1 MSKEFLH
8 GGSDLHLHMDAV
20 WLHQWINH
28 LYASP
33 CTTSMWLVPS
43 TQIALPPLFLSK
55 TNFCSKPRTS
65 RLAIVIEM
73 SQEERLGWRAF
84 GEKPLCLRIIV
95 FILKYNQFFTNIQS
109 ICKNL
114 DYFPIQGCISLNN
127 RRLESRTFHRTFLS
141 TCIHFYRINASSR
154 RNSKSKRDS

>member
-1 MSKEFLH
+1 MSKEFQH
-8 GGSDLHLHMDAV
+8 GGCDLHLHMDAV

-28 LYASP
+28 LSASP
-33 CTTSMWLVPS
+33 CTTSMTSMSNQVAPLPS
-43 TQIALPPLFLSK
+43 FFEQRTICSK
-55 TNFCSKPRTS
+55 TENFRTCK
-65 RLAIVIEM
+65 VIEM
-73 SQEERLGWRAF
+73 SHEERLGWRAL
-84 GEKPLCLRIIV
+84 GVKPLCLRIIA